1 MAGAEREDTS
11 TDVQPEALARV
22 QVHSR
27 ARPELAWSDA
37 TGPHEV
43 RIGARATLGSA
54 PGVDIEIADPAVSR
68 IHGELEL
75 RHDGLWIRDLR
86 STNGTFAG
94 AIRVE
99 CARLD
104 EGMRVRVGS
113 TEIAVSYGS
122 KRALIELWP
131 DEHFGPMLGRSL
143 AMRELFAL
151 LSRAAASDATVLIE
165 GETGTG
171 KELVARAIHEKSR
184 RASGPYVV
192 VDCAA
197 IAETLLEAE
206 LFGHGRGAFT
216 GAVGARNGALLEA
229 HGGTLFLDEIGE
241 LSLGLQPK
249 LLRFLESKTV
259 RRIGETQVRPV
270 DVRVVAATHRNLR
283 AMVNEGAFREDL
295 YFRLA
300 VLPVHVPPLRDRRD
314 DIPLLVERF
323 APGAPELT
331 PERVMEMMHLPW
343 LGNVRELRNF
353 VERATTFGMAAAL
366 RMEGGA
372 RAEGSDAG
380 ETFPDVRI
388 DEPFKEIRE
397 RWTSRLERDYLA
409 KALAHHQ
416 GNVSAVAKAAG
427 LDRSYVYRL
436 MLKHGLS

>member
-1 MAGAEREDTS
+1 MAGSGSDDTS

-22 QVHSR
+22 QVHAR
-27 ARPELAWSDA
+27 ARPELSWTDA
-37 TGPHEV
+37 SGAHHL
-43 RIGARATLGSA
+43 RIGKRATIGSA
-54 PGVDIEIADPAVSR
+54 PGVDIEIADSAVSR
-68 IHGELEL
+68 IHCELEL
-75 RHDGLWIRDLR
+75 HDDGLWIRDLR
-86 STNGTFAG
+86 STNGTFVG

-99 CARLD
+99 RARLD
-104 EGMRVRVGS
+104 EGMRARVGS

-122 KRALIELWP
+122 KKTLIELWP
-131 DEHFGPMLGRSL
+131 DDHFGPMLGESL

-171 KELVARAIHEKSR
+171 KELVARAIHEQSR
-184 RASGPYVV
+184 RAAGPYVV

-249 LLRFLESKTV
+249 LLRFLESRTV
-259 RRIGETQVRPV
+259 RRIGETQVRSV
-270 DVRVVAATHRNLR
+270 DVRVLAATHRNLR

-331 PERVMEMMHLPW
+331 PERVRELMHLPW

-372 RAEGSDAG
+372 RPESDPG
-380 ETFPDVRI
+380 EPFPDVRI

-397 RWTSRLERDYLA
+397 RWTSRLERDYLV

-436 MLKHGLS
+436 MLKHGL